1 MFKMR
6 KVRSNVNAK
15 DYNLKHHLKVN
26 YYLENSL
33 KYTLEMGTFYGML
46 AIPPI
51 KLIKRKSKT
60 QIYHILLCSKGRGDH
75 HHFTCLKFL
84 FIYFW
89 LHWVFFAACGLP
101 LLLQ

>member
-46 AIPPI
+46 AIP
-51 KLIKRKSKT
+51 L
-60 QIYHILLCSKGRGDH
+60 
-75 HHFTCLKFL
+75 
-84 FIYFW
+84 
-89 LHWVFFAACGLP
+89 
-101 LLLQ
+101 